1 MPLPWSG
8 HEPPFGFSPPGAQ
21 GEPWLPQ
28 PRNWADRTVEA
39 QTGDPDAM
47 LALYRR
53 ALAYR
58 RRHPALGDGTF
69 AWLPASESVLAFS
82 RGHHAEFSCVV
93 NLSDRAVE
101 LPVSG
106 TVVLSSG
113 ELAGGWLP
121 PDTTA
126 WVVST
131 EY

>member
-1 MPLPWSG
+1 
-8 HEPPFGFSPPGAQ
+8 
-21 GEPWLPQ
+21 
-28 PRNWADRTVEA
+28 
-39 QTGDPDAM
+39 M

-69 AWLPASESVLAFS
+69 AWLPAPESVLAFS
-82 RGHHAEFSCVV
+82 RGQHAEFACVV

-113 ELAGGWLP
+113 AMDGGWLP
-121 PDTTA
+121 PDTAA
-126 WVVST
+126 WVVT
-131 EY
+131 AEH